1 MIYSFWN
8 SKYSHSESWLSIQGM
23 WDFFLYVLVIQKG
36 NKQDY
41 SMAWKKRADWAEI
54 RGNPQ
59 DCARTTCFS
68 VVNLEEV
75 MPQRRSSKT
84 ATSTQRHSSNT
95 QRQNQ
100 EVPRHKKM
108 LGDMFLSSAARTQRP
123 TKSTVHSEPLR
134 HAARTDLSNHNLRS
148 RGIKRSLSGLSLRK

>member
-1 MIYSFWN
+1 
-8 SKYSHSESWLSIQGM
+8 
-23 WDFFLYVLVIQKG
+23 
-36 NKQDY
+36 
-41 SMAWKKRADWAEI
+41 MALEKRADWAEI

-108 LGDMFLSSAARTQRP
+108 LGTCSSPARHEHKDPQRARYIRNLCGMLQ
-123 TKSTVHSEPLR
+123 EP
-134 HAARTDLSNHNLRS
+134 
-148 RGIKRSLSGLSLRK
+148 ICPIII